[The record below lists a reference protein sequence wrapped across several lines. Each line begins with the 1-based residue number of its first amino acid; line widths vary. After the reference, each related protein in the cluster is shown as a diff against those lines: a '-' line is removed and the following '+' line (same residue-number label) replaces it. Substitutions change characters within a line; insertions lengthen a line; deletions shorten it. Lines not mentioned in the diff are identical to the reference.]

1 MSDRN
6 LKTAERLS
14 PLGLETSTEVDYPP
28 LSSSS
33 YGSTL
38 PGAYALN
45 FRASLTKTQN
55 ERAAGATFT
64 EDDENK
70 EKEENEEKELE
81 AGLNHTP
88 SNLSP

>member
-1 MSDRN
+1 M
-6 LKTAERLS
+6 KTAERLS

-38 PGAYALN
+38 PGACALN

-88 SNLSP
+88 FNLSP